1 MRVFAAAVALAMLVP
16 SVAQAVDEETYSI
29 KLEIGGV

>member
-1 MRVFAAAVALAMLVP
+1 MRVLAVAVALATLVP
-16 SVAQAVDEETYSI
+16 SVALAGDEETYSI